1 MEVHAFLELE
11 KKELMNKYIEQSTQ
25 IMASAGSKEVA
36 KNLLNIIREE
46 FFVGFKD
53 TQKRQDQTR
62 IEELIALQNYSFQMT
77 QTKAGGVLE
86 IKPNRL

>member
-1 MEVHAFLELE
+1 
-11 KKELMNKYIEQSTQ
+11 MNKYIEQSTQ

>member
-1 MEVHAFLELE
+1 LEVHAFLELE